1 MADAIERYG
10 FSFPIGTKDATIEL
24 MAFAYGQKEDR
35 YEHLQKS
42 IELLENKLAPQ
53 SFIWNDWSELMMLN
67 FAEHDEVVVS
77 GPSSSWKTTTAAWY
91 ANKVWQAAP
100 AHTKVIL
107 TSTTLDA
114 LKAKLW
120 KEVVHCYRISEPFGN
135 LVQSRTCIQWTKGD
149 DGAGIFGVAI
159 SSDGDIEKV
168 VNKIKGR
175 HEPRVLVICDEMATV
190 NEAIVEACVNLQ
202 AGTEWFQFIGIANP
216 ESELDPHGQMSEPKD
231 GWDSISVESETWETK
246 RGGMAIHL
254 NGRKSPNLKNDIY
267 PGLIRQRDIDATIRN
282 YGEDSPQF
290 WRERLGFW
298 APQGISKTVLNP
310 ATIAKFHARDPAV
323 WVEGFTLGAGLDPAY
338 EGGDRCILRI
348 GKCGEADEAGK
359 MAQEPFRSD
368 KRKGKMVLS
377 LEEIIQIKVQVSSTE
392 PLHYQIVRQVK
403 EECQKRGIPPS
414 MFALDSTGE
423 GGGLAS
429 IFQKEWSPEIT
440 CVEFGGRPS
449 NRPLSSTNPKPANQ
463 EYDRRVTE
471 LWYQFRNLVM
481 NNQVRNLDAATASE
495 FCRRYYEVKGSFTYL
510 ETKTQMKARTK
521 RSPDLADA
529 VTVLA
534 ELFIQKLNNFRSDPT
549 EVLTVDN
556 RWKEF
561 ARKFNVEPSEEEA
574 YATATLDA

>member
-1 MADAIERYG
+1 MIGRYG
-10 FSFPIGTKDATIEL
+10 FKFPDGTKDTTIEL
-24 MAFAYGQKEDR
+24 MAFAYGAKEER
-35 YEHLQKS
+35 YSHMCNA
-42 IELLENKLAPQ
+42 INLLENQLRPN
-53 SFIWNDWSELMMLN
+53 SFIWNEWPELMMRI
-67 FAEHDEVVVS
+67 FCEYDEVPVS
-77 GPSSSWKTTTAAWY
+77 GPSASWKTTTAAWY

-114 LKAKLW
+114 LRAKLW
-120 KEVVHCYRISEPFGN
+120 KEVVHCYRIAEPFGN

-149 DGAGIFGVAI
+149 DGAGIFGAAI
-159 SSDGDIEKV
+159 SSDGDVDKV

-190 NEAIVEACVNLQ
+190 NEAIVEACINLQ
-202 AGTEWFQFIGIANP
+202 AGCEWFQFIGIANP

-254 NGRKSPNLKNDIY
+254 NGRKSPNLRNDIY

-298 APQGISKTVLNP
+298 APQGISKTVLSP
-310 ATIAKFHARDPAV
+310 ATISKFHARDPAV
-323 WVEGFTLGAGLDPAY
+323 WVESFTLGAGLDPAY

-359 MAQEPFRSD
+359 QVEPFRSD
-368 KRKGKMVLS
+368 LRQGKMTLS
-377 LEEIIQIKVQVSSTE
+377 LEDTIQIKVQVSSTE

-403 EECQKRGIPPS
+403 HECESRGIPPS

-429 IFQKEWSPEIT
+429 IFQKEWSPEIV

-449 NRPLSSTNPKPANQ
+449 NRPLSPTNPKPASQ

-471 LWYQFRNLVM
+471 LWYQFRNLVT
-481 NNQVRNLDAATASE
+481 NNQIRNLDAATASE
-495 FCRRYYEVKGSFTYL
+495 FCRRYFEVKGSITYL
-510 ETKTQMKARTK
+510 ETKIQMKTRTK

-529 VTVLA
+529 TCILA
-534 ELFIQKLNNFRSDPT
+534 ELFLQKIYSFKSDRT
-549 EVLTVDN
+549 NDLTPDN

-561 ARKFNVEPSEEEA
+561 AAKLDVSNEEEA
-574 YATATLDA
+574 YSVTTLDA